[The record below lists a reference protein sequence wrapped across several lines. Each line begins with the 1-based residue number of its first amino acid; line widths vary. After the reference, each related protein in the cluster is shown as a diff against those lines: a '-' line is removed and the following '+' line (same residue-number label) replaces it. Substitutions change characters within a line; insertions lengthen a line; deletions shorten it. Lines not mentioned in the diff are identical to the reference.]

1 MSMILAWLGATRNLA
16 IPIVLSSLGG
26 LLSEKVGV
34 AALSLEG
41 LMLAAAFTAVR
52 LNGGYIGLIGGSAVA
67 IAIACVQFYLIACLR
82 IRDII
87 VCLFVNMFVLAL
99 TNFIERVSPS
109 MSDVTTIS
117 PVPCIIITLS
127 LCILIGL
134 VFTLRKFSLPL
145 GLVGESALQATIL
158 GYSVKQIRFQA
169 TIGMGLMA
177 GVGGAMLPLMS
188 LGLFTE
194 NMTQGRGY
202 LALAAIVFGRWKF
215 STTLVA
221 ALVFSSLDAL
231 QLTLSAQGVRTE
243 TDLLE
248 MIPYIV
254 GIIALAVRGSKDQAP
269 KELER
274 GGSSD

>member
-52 LNGGYIGLIGGSAVA
+52 LNGGYIGLIGGTIVAVA
-67 IAIACVQFYLIACLR
+67 IACLQYYLIAWLR

-87 VCLFVNMFVLAL
+87 VCLFVNMFVLGL

-109 MSDVTTIS
+109 MSDVATLPTS
-117 PVPCIIITLS
+117 ACIIITTS
-127 LCILIGL
+127 LCIVTGL
-134 VFTLRKFSLPL
+134 VFAMRKFSLPL
-145 GLVGESALQATIL
+145 YLVGESAVQATIL
-158 GYSVKQIRFQA
+158 GYQVRQIRFQA
-169 TIGMGLMA
+169 TIGMGLMT

-215 STTLVA
+215 STTLIA

-231 QLTLSAQGVRTE
+231 QLTLSVQGVRTE

-248 MIPYIV
+248 MIPYVV
-254 GIIALAVRGSKDQAP
+254 GIIALAVRGSKEQAP

-274 GGSSD
+274 GGICE